1 MFRSSKSSKE
11 PEEAAASKP
20 SSGKREKEEASTAHG
35 TASEDQGESSENEWR
50 AKRSRGALTEEEY
63 EFIARDIMSKPP
75 LSGYLKYHL
84 PLRYAARTE
93 EVRWVWK
100 DPKTGRNVYKELIG
114 GGRNSDLEYD

>member
-1 MFRSSKSSKE
+1 MTTNT
-11 PEEAAASKP
+11 P
-20 SSGKREKEEASTAHG
+20 
-35 TASEDQGESSENEWR
+35 QWR

-93 EVRWVWK
+93 EVKNFHKEPIGSQW
-100 DPKTGRNVYKELIG
+100 DNLFNILLGR
-114 GGRNSDLEYD
+114 S